1 MEVLLYDG
9 EDFRAWLE
17 DRNDIHIRILH
28 HIHGPRPKVRPLR
41 KICSKVRSSK
51 EHNALNTLPNLPYM
65 LLWALSGQAKSSLRY
80 QATQAMDNKDDLPV
94 FRIRPLAKTRKSP
107 KHIFR
112 MIADSGLR
120 HGVPEPENIGIVDE
134 LQDPR
139 VGEGLGEQVSGP
151 VGVALLVEPG
161 IA

>member
-1 MEVLLYDG
+1 
-9 EDFRAWLE
+9 
-17 DRNDIHIRILH
+17 
-28 HIHGPRPKVRPLR
+28 
-41 KICSKVRSSK
+41 
-51 EHNALNTLPNLPYM
+51 
-65 LLWALSGQAKSSLRY
+65 
-80 QATQAMDNKDDLPV
+80 
-94 FRIRPLAKTRKSP
+94 
-107 KHIFR
+107 